1 MDPLEF
7 ALGFATAACI
17 LDDIEEERQEQGRVE
32 GLRDDLTFSGLD
44 EADLFFM
51 DDDERA
57 EALES
62 AGLDPY
68 DYEDFDW

>member
-7 ALGFATAACI
+7 ALGFATIACI
-17 LDDIEEERQEQGRVE
+17 ADDIEEEARSQERE
-32 GLRDDLTFSGLD
+32 EELRDDLYFSGLD
-44 EADLFFM
+44 ETELYLM

-68 DYEDFDW
+68 DYEGFDW

>member
-7 ALGFATAACI
+7 ALGFATVACV
-17 LDDIEEERQEQGRVE
+17 LDDIEDERREQERVE
-32 GLRDDLTFSGLD
+32 SLRDDLATSGLD
-44 EADLFFM
+44 ETDLFFM

-57 EALES
+57 EALED

-68 DYEDFDW
+68 DYDDFEW